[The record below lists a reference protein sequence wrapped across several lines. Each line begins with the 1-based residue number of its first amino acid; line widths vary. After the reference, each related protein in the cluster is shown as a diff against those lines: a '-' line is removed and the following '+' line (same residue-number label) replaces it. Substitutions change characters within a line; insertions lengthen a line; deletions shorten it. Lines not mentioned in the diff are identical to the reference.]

1 MERKI
6 YKNLKVVEID
16 KLGEFGF
23 EKEWSPIKREFYW
36 TADYV
41 AVYGDGVVDLEVC
54 QECVMEE
61 SLLKLYDMIKAGIVE
76 KV

>member
-6 YKNLKVVEID
+6 YKNLKVVDID
-16 KLGEFGF
+16 RLGEFGF
-23 EKEWSPIKREFYW
+23 EKEWSSIRGEFYW

-41 AVYGDGVVDLEVC
+41 AVYGNGVIDLEVC
-54 QECVMEE
+54 QEYVMEE

>member
-6 YKNLKVVEID
+6 YKNLRVVDID

-54 QECVMEE
+54 QEYVMEE

>member
-1 MERKI
+1 MERKF
-6 YKNLKVVEID
+6 YKNLRVVDID
-16 KLGEFGF
+16 KLGELGF
-23 EKEWSPIKREFYW
+23 EKEWSHIRGEFCW